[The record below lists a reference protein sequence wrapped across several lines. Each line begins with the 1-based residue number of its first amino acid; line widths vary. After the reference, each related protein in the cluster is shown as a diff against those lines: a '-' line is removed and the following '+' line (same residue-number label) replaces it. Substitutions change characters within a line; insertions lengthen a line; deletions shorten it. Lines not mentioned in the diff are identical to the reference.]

1 MSDTVETMDR
11 QALAKAVQREIG
23 MSRAEAGRAVDQ
35 VLGFMCEALWQ
46 GEDVRIARFGT
57 FKLLDKGARVGRN
70 PKTGVP
76 APIEPRRVA
85 TFLPSNKL
93 RDRLR

>member
-1 MSDTVETMDR
+1 MADKIETMDR
-11 QALAKAVQREIG
+11 RVLAKVVRREIG
-23 MSRAEAGRAVDQ
+23 MSHAEAGRAVDQ

-46 GEDVRIARFGT
+46 GEDVKITGFGT

-70 PKTGVP
+70 PMTGELHS
-76 APIEPRRVA
+76 IEPRRVA
-85 TFLPSNKL
+85 TFSPSGKL